1 MAGRARSLRSLE
13 TWYCLGRAVALLRC
27 GLLCG
32 ILPRVLVLLP
42 VVLTHL
48 RTRRTALRRDVH
60 ALNPMES
67 RVDPRVES
75 METYVSM
82 DRAAW
87 RASLVTT
94 PPSQV
99 SLSFEYVFEPISP
112 SIHTRVLVL
121 VLVVV
126 LGRVLVVVL
135 VRVEGTIHPYT

>member
-32 ILPRVLVLLP
+32 ILPRVLVLP

-112 SIHTRVLVL
+112 SIHTRVLV
-121 VLVVV
+121 V
-126 LGRVLVVVL
+126 VLVVVL

>member
-13 TWYCLGRAVALLRC
+13 TWYCLGRGVALLRC
-27 GLLCG
+27 GLLSG
-32 ILPRVLVLLP
+32 ILPRVLVLP

-48 RTRRTALRRDVH
+48 CTRHALRRDVH
-60 ALNPMES
+60 ALSPMEPMES

-75 METYVSM
+75 METYVST

-99 SLSFEYVFEPISP
+99 SLSFALCEPDYTYLS
-112 SIHTRVLVL
+112 TRVLL
-121 VLVVV
+121 
-126 LGRVLVVVL
+126 
-135 VRVEGTIHPYT
+135 TP